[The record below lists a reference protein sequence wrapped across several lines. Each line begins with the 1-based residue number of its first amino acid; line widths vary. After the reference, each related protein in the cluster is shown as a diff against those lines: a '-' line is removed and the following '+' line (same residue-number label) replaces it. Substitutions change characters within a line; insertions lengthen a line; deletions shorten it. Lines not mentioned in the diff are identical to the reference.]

1 MKDEIPASYEEL
13 VTRIAQELRIVAQ
26 LLRIALVMFGVVL
39 AMEAAELTVRV
50 LGGR

>member
-1 MKDEIPASYEEL
+1 MKNETPASHDEL
-13 VTRIAQELRIVAQ
+13 VNRVAQELCIVAR

-39 AMEAAELTVRV
+39 AMEAAELAVRV

>member
-1 MKDEIPASYEEL
+1 MKNEAPASHDEL
-13 VTRIAQELRIVAQ
+13 VNRVAQELRIVAR

-39 AMEAAELTVRV
+39 AMEAGELAVRV